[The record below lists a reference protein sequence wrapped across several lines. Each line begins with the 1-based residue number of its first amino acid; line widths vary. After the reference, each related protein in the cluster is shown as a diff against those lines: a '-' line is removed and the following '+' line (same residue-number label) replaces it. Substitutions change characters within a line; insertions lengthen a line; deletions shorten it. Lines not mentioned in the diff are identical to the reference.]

1 MSCGILTVAE
11 VRGGRL
17 PRASLEALG
26 AARHVLG
33 LRPGPL
39 SAAIVG
45 AEVRALAEQ
54 LGIRG
59 VDAVYVFEDATL
71 AGSTTEVHVRA
82 LAALVSEIEP
92 ELVLI
97 PDSAYGR
104 DVASRLS
111 ARLKVGLATGCLRF
125 ALSPEGDLVGERHV
139 FGGRFVQRVS
149 WRGAP
154 RLATIR
160 TGVFDVPP
168 AAPSARATLVARQVE
183 SSARARIVS
192 VVVNADLA
200 TSPPDIEE
208 ARVVVAA
215 GRGLGGPEQLRL
227 VEELAEALGG
237 AIGASRAAV
246 DLGWLDHQHQIGQT
260 GRSVAPDVYVACGI
274 SGAIQHLAGIGSA
287 RTIVAINRDSEAAI
301 FGAADYGIVGEIE
314 QVLPRLS
321 AALRA
326 ERAGRDESSP

>member
-1 MSCGILTVAE
+1 MSGGILTVAE
-11 VRGGRL
+11 VRAGRL

-33 LRPGPL
+33 LRPGML
-39 SAAIVG
+39 SAAIIGTDVQG
-45 AEVRALAEQ
+45 LAEQ
-54 LGIRG
+54 LGVRG
-59 VDAVYVFEDATL
+59 VDTVHVFDDAKL

-125 ALSPEGDLVGERHV
+125 AFSPEGDLVGERHV

-154 RLATIR
+154 RLATVR

-168 AAPSARATLVARQVE
+168 AAPSARATLVAREVE

-192 VVVNADLA
+192 LVGNADTETA
-200 TSPPDIEE
+200 EVS
-208 ARVVVAA
+208 VV
-215 GRGLGGPEQLRL
+215 
-227 VEELAEALGG
+227 
-237 AIGASRAAV
+237 
-246 DLGWLDHQHQIGQT
+246 
-260 GRSVAPDVYVACGI
+260 RS
-274 SGAIQHLAGIGSA
+274 S
-287 RTIVAINRDSEAAI
+287 
-301 FGAADYGIVGEIE
+301 
-314 QVLPRLS
+314 
-321 AALRA
+321 
-326 ERAGRDESSP
+326 